1 MEKHFYAIFGS
12 FHPNIASTNRLLSY
26 LEVWS
31 KMDINVTLIFML
43 PDKHFSK
50 LETKY
55 DNIKI
60 VYLWEKFPVRSCHL
74 HRIMFFWHI
83 RRLKRML
90 KRGDNVY
97 LYGQS
102 YLLGELVNKEG
113 VTVFW
118 EKTEHPEVSNPNK
131 WPYKKTLDGLLKDCQ
146 KVRGLFVI
154 SNPLK
159 DYFVERGVEPER
171 ISIVNMMVDPSRFLR
186 IKKNSNES
194 RYIAYC
200 GNVSN
205 KKDGVDLLIESFARI
220 SHKFPNVYLYII
232 GNITGNKSANSN
244 VLLVEKLGIKEKVVF
259 TGLVPYKDMPQM
271 LKDAEILALN
281 RPNNKQAQYGFP
293 TKLGEYLLTGNPV
306 VITSVGDI
314 PNFIHD
320 GESGMV
326 VEPNNVEEFAS
337 KMEWL
342 LEHPQE
348 AKVIG
353 ENGRRVALKSFNN
366 EIEAKKIPN
375 IILKS
380 GEL

>member
-1 MEKHFYAIFGS
+1 MKEHFYAIFGS
-12 FHPNIASTNRLLSY
+12 YHPNIASTNRLLSY

-31 KMDINVTLIFML
+31 KMNVNVTLIFML
-43 PDKHFSK
+43 PDKLFSK

-55 DNIKI
+55 ANIKI
-60 VYLWEKFPVRSCHL
+60 IYLWEKIPIRIYRL
-74 HRIMFFWHI
+74 HRIMLFWQI
-83 RRLKRML
+83 RRLKCML
-90 KRGDNVY
+90 KRGDKVY

-102 YLLGELVNKEG
+102 YLLGKLVKEKG
-113 VTVFW
+113 ISVFW
-118 EKTEHPEVSNPNK
+118 EKTEHPEVSNPGQ
-131 WPYKKTLDGLLKDCQ
+131 WPYKRALKDLMHDC
-146 KVRGLFVI
+146 KRAEGLFVI
-154 SNPLK
+154 SKPLK
-159 DYFVERGVEPER
+159 DYFVKHGVDPKR
-171 ISIVNMMVDPSRFLR
+171 ISIVNMMVDPSRFSQ
-186 IKKNSNES
+186 IEKNKEKNK
-194 RYIAYC
+194 YVAYC

-232 GNITGNKSANSN
+232 GNIPGEKSANSN
-244 VLLVEKLGIKEKVVF
+244 VLLAEKLGIGEKVVF
-259 TGLVPYKDMPQM
+259 TGLIPYQDMPQM
-271 LKDAEILALN
+271 LKNADILALN

-314 PNFIHD
+314 PDFIHD
-320 GESGMV
+320 GVSGMV
-326 VEPNNVEEFAS
+326 VAPNNVEEFAS

>member
-1 MEKHFYAIFGS
+1 MKEHFYAIFGS
-12 FHPNIASTNRLLSY
+12 YHPNIASTNRLLSY

-31 KMDINVTLIFML
+31 KMEIEVTLIFML
-43 PDKHFSK
+43 PDKNFSK
-50 LETKY
+50 LETEY
-55 DNIKI
+55 DNIKTI
-60 VYLWEKFPVRSCHL
+60 YLWEKIPIRIYRL
-74 HRIMFFWHI
+74 HRIMLFWQI
-83 RRLKRML
+83 RRLKCML
-90 KRGDNVY
+90 KRGDKVY

-102 YLLGELVNKEG
+102 YLLGKLVKERG
-113 VTVFW
+113 ISVFW
-118 EKTEHPEVSNPNK
+118 EKTEHPEVSNPNR
-131 WPYKKTLDGLLKDCQ
+131 WPYKKSLNSLLKDCQ
-146 KVRGLFVI
+146 KVEGLFVI

-159 DYFVERGVEPER
+159 EYFVKQGVDQER
-171 ISIVNMMVDPSRFLR
+171 ISIVNMMVDPARFLSL
-186 IKKNSNES
+186 KKNSKET

-220 SHKFPNVYLYII
+220 SNKFPNVYLYII
-232 GNITGNKSANSN
+232 GNITGEKSANSN
-244 VLLVEKLGIKEKVVF
+244 VLLAEKLGVGEKVVF
-259 TGLVPYKDMPQM
+259 TGLIPYQDMPQM
-271 LKDAEILALN
+271 LKDSEILALN

-326 VEPNNVEEFAS
+326 VEPNNTEEFAC

-348 AKVIG
+348 ASVIG
-353 ENGRRVALKSFNN
+353 ENGKQVALRCFNN
-366 EIEAKKIPN
+366 EIEARKIPN
-375 IILKS
+375 TIFES
-380 GEL
+380 EE

>member
-1 MEKHFYAIFGS
+1 MKEHFYAIFGS

-31 KMDINVTLIFML
+31 KMNINVTLIFML
-43 PDKHFSK
+43 PDKLFSK

-60 VYLWEKFPVRSCHL
+60 VYLWEKLPIRSYRL
-74 HRIMFFWHI
+74 HRIMYLWHI
-83 RRLKRML
+83 RRLKKML
-90 KRGDNVY
+90 KRGDKVY

-102 YLLGELVNKEG
+102 YLLGKLVNEEG
-113 VTVFW
+113 LSVYW
-118 EKTEHPEVSNPNK
+118 EKTEHPEVSNPWQ
-131 WPYKKTLDGLLKDCQ
+131 WPYKKSLDGLLKDCR
-146 KVRGLFVI
+146 KVKGLFVI

-159 DYFVERGVEPER
+159 DYFTEQGVDQER
-171 ISIVNMMVDPSRFLR
+171 ICIVNMMVDPSRFSQ
-186 IKKNSNES
+186 IEKNKEIGK
-194 RYIAYC
+194 YIAYC

-220 SHKFPNVYLYII
+220 SDKFPNVYLYII
-232 GNITGNKSANSN
+232 GNITGEKSANGN
-244 VLLVEKLGIKEKVVF
+244 VLLAEKLGIKEKVVF
-259 TGLVPYKDMPQM
+259 TGLVPYQDMPQM
-271 LKDAEILALN
+271 LKNAEILALN
-281 RPNNKQAQYGFP
+281 RPNNMQAQYGFP

-326 VEPNNVEEFAS
+326 VEPNNIEEFAD
-337 KMEWL
+337 KLEWL
-342 LEHPQE
+342 LEHPQK
-348 AKVIG
+348 AKAIG
-353 ENGRRVALKSFNN
+353 ENGRQVALKSFNN

-375 IILKS
+375 VILKS